1 MDVASIVYS
10 LTIGIIAFI
19 SEHDDHKALTKDI
32 CKSVQLVQMDIKPLF
47 ADPKS
52 LSKNESLNASLRAL
66 QETLL
71 DIYYHLRL
79 WKESKSHRALAW
91 VRPWLATQQLRDDRQ
106 LLMNQ
111 YIMLMG
117 ATQFVDHSIDIP
129 PPSFPQS
136 VPFTIEPKEDPDN
149 WEVTKFWYR
158 CVGDKTTLAQSEDFC
173 VDISAFLAIELSP
186 VACQRLLLRLDERG
200 TGNISFSSLQE
211 LVKQGSFIDII
222 TSYTQDPNLPLLIW
236 IDDDVVGNGPKVLEA
251 SKCGVTVIQLA
262 STSAAKAWIT
272 INAGA
277 LQPHTSISQTIDVIT
292 KEFLK
297 AHDSPA
303 EIRFIS
309 DQVRIDTHSDRVAF
323 ENHNAGTETYHFIR
337 GQGIKAPILVY
348 TDRKSILLTH
358 YVEKDE
364 MAGSL
369 NSHYKVFKEYVSAL
383 GAGRKGDR
391 GWAKY
396 NA

>member
-1 MDVASIVYS
+1 MISLPLPFHNPSLSPSNPRKIRIIGKSPSFGIAALATRCDITSFECPTAYITLPDNTCSIRRFLRRHLGFSGHRTFSRGLSKAPSPPRRARNGKYILFFASRTRQAGVFYRYHYLVYS
-10 LTIGIIAFI
+10 RLASSIPSENQDGII
-19 SEHDDHKALTKDI
+19 T
-32 CKSVQLVQMDIKPLF
+32 V
-47 ADPKS
+47 S
-52 LSKNESLNASLRAL
+52 L
-66 QETLL
+66 
-71 DIYYHLRL
+71 
-79 WKESKSHRALAW
+79 
-91 VRPWLATQQLRDDRQ
+91 
-106 LLMNQ
+106 
-111 YIMLMG
+111 
-117 ATQFVDHSIDIP
+117 
-129 PPSFPQS
+129 
-136 VPFTIEPKEDPDN
+136 
-149 WEVTKFWYR
+149 
-158 CVGDKTTLAQSEDFC
+158 
-173 VDISAFLAIELSP
+173 P
-186 VACQRLLLRLDERG
+186 V
-200 TGNISFSSLQE
+200 
-211 LVKQGSFIDII
+211 
-222 TSYTQDPNLPLLIW
+222 DPNLPLLIW

>member
-117 ATQFVDHSIDIP
+117 ATQFVDRLTG
-129 PPSFPQS
+129 FN
-136 VPFTIEPKEDPDN
+136 V
-149 WEVTKFWYR
+149 
-158 CVGDKTTLAQSEDFC
+158 
-173 VDISAFLAIELSP
+173 ISRAP
-186 VACQRLLLRLDERG
+186 TRLD
-200 TGNISFSSLQE
+200 
-211 LVKQGSFIDII
+211 
-222 TSYTQDPNLPLLIW
+222 
-236 IDDDVVGNGPKVLEA
+236 
-251 SKCGVTVIQLA
+251 
-262 STSAAKAWIT
+262 
-272 INAGA
+272 
-277 LQPHTSISQTIDVIT
+277 
-292 KEFLK
+292 
-297 AHDSPA
+297 
-303 EIRFIS
+303 
-309 DQVRIDTHSDRVAF
+309 
-323 ENHNAGTETYHFIR
+323 
-337 GQGIKAPILVY
+337 
-348 TDRKSILLTH
+348 
-358 YVEKDE
+358 
-364 MAGSL
+364 
-369 NSHYKVFKEYVSAL
+369 
-383 GAGRKGDR
+383 
-391 GWAKY
+391 
-396 NA
+396 